1 MPDFLIF
8 GRRSRKLGQIKCEK
22 SQRRT
27 FAIVREEG
35 WVRRRVLMIHTFC
48 FPHPQEKEK
57 KYMLPLDNLKVRDV
71 EKSFMSSKHI
81 FCIFNTESRLARTTP
96 HSPLSPPQ
104 YCSSRFKWRR
114 SSCTAFNASRPVSAT
129 VVETNTNEQKLD
141 TSFSLFNNFFLAC
154 VLVECFPC
162 YWENKPNI
170 CLQPV

>member
-1 MPDFLIF
+1 MADFLIF

-81 FCIFNTESRLARTTP
+81 FCIFNTESRLARRTP
-96 HSPLSPPQ
+96 HSPLPPPPPPTNIAAPDL
-104 YCSSRFKWRR
+104 SEDGHHALHSKHPGLF
-114 SSCTAFNASRPVSAT
+114 RPLWL
-129 VVETNTNEQKLD
+129 KLIPMNRNL
-141 TSFSLFNNFFLAC
+141 TLPFRYSITFS
-154 VLVECFPC
+154 
-162 YWENKPNI
+162 
-170 CLQPV
+170 